1 MSYLF
6 HYYICCDVNVDE
18 DSDEEE
24 PIKFGISSMLEILM
38 VMLMLLAMVPLM
50 MIVMMLKKCND
61 NDVLDD
67 SDGV

>member
-67 SDGV
+67 SDDV